1 MTLKEKF
8 LISFFE
14 GLMENDFEE
23 LYSEDTDYEGNVKT
37 ENLQESK
44 EIISSKVKVYKEYLD
59 AFCKEAGLDLDSD
72 YNGNTELATELIL
85 KLFKI
90 TLSCIG

>member
-44 EIISSKVKVYKEYLD
+44 EIISSKTKVYKEYLD

-85 KLFKI
+85 KLFTENK
-90 TLSCIG
+90 G

>member
-85 KLFKI
+85 KLFTEK
-90 TLSCIG
+90 

>member
-44 EIISSKVKVYKEYLD
+44 EIISSKTKVYKEYLD

-85 KLFKI
+85 KLFTEK
-90 TLSCIG
+90 

>member
-44 EIISSKVKVYKEYLD
+44 EIISSKAKVYKEYLN

-85 KLFKI
+85 KLFTEK
-90 TLSCIG
+90 

>member
-8 LISFFE
+8 LIRFFE

-44 EIISSKVKVYKEYLD
+44 EIISSKAKVYKEYLD

-72 YNGNTELATELIL
+72 YNGNTELAIELIL
-85 KLFKI
+85 KLFTEK
-90 TLSCIG
+90 

>member
-23 LYSEDTDYEGNVKT
+23 LYSEDTDYEGNVKK

-85 KLFKI
+85 KLFTEK
-90 TLSCIG
+90 

>member
-44 EIISSKVKVYKEYLD
+44 EIISSKAKVYKEYLD
-59 AFCKEAGLDLDSD
+59 AFCKEADLDLDSD

-85 KLFKI
+85 KLFTEK
-90 TLSCIG
+90 

>member
-8 LISFFE
+8 LIRFFE
-14 GLMENDFEE
+14 GLMEENFED
-23 LYSEDTDYEGNVKT
+23 LYSADTDYEGNVKA

-44 EIISSKVKVYKEYLD
+44 EIISSKAKVYKEYLD

-72 YNGNTELATELIL
+72 YNGNTELASELIL
-85 KLFKI
+85 KLLTENK
-90 TLSCIG
+90 G

>member
-14 GLMENDFEE
+14 DLMEDTFDD
-23 LYSEDTDYEGNVKT
+23 LYSADTDYDGNIKK

-44 EIISSKVKVYKEYLD
+44 ELISSKTKVYKEYLD

-85 KLFKI
+85 KLLTEK
-90 TLSCIG
+90 

>member
-44 EIISSKVKVYKEYLD
+44 EIISSKAKVYKEYLD
-59 AFCKEAGLDLDSD
+59 AFCKEAGLNLDSD

-85 KLFKI
+85 KLFTEK
-90 TLSCIG
+90 

>member
-44 EIISSKVKVYKEYLD
+44 EIISSKAKVYKEYLD

-85 KLFKI
+85 RLFTEK
-90 TLSCIG
+90 

>member
-14 GLMENDFEE
+14 GLMEDTFDE
-23 LYSEDTDYEGNVKT
+23 LYSEDTDYDGTLKK

-44 EIISSKVKVYKEYLD
+44 ELISSKTKVYKEYLS

-85 KLFKI
+85 KLI
-90 TLSCIG
+90 TDK

>member
-14 GLMENDFEE
+14 GLMENYFEE

-44 EIISSKVKVYKEYLD
+44 EIISSKAKVYKEYLD

-85 KLFKI
+85 KLI
-90 TLSCIG
+90 TENKG

>member
-44 EIISSKVKVYKEYLD
+44 EIISSKAKVYKEYLD

-85 KLFKI
+85 KLFTEK
-90 TLSCIG
+90 

>member
-23 LYSEDTDYEGNVKT
+23 LYSEDTDYEGNVKI

-44 EIISSKVKVYKEYLD
+44 EIISSKAKVYKEYLD

-85 KLFKI
+85 KLFTEK
-90 TLSCIG
+90 

>member
-8 LISFFE
+8 LINFFE
-14 GLMENDFEE
+14 GLMEDTFDD
-23 LYSEDTDYEGNVKT
+23 LYSADTDYDGNIKK

-44 EIISSKVKVYKEYLD
+44 DLISSKTKVYKEYLD
-59 AFCKEAGLDLDSD
+59 AFCKEAGLELNSD

-85 KLFKI
+85 KLLTEK
-90 TLSCIG
+90 

>member
-44 EIISSKVKVYKEYLD
+44 EIISSKAKVYKEYLD

-85 KLFKI
+85 KLLTEK
-90 TLSCIG
+90 

>member
-44 EIISSKVKVYKEYLD
+44 EIISSKAKVYKEYLY

-85 KLFKI
+85 KLLKQ
-90 TLSCIG
+90 

>member
-14 GLMENDFEE
+14 YLMQDTFDD
-23 LYSEDTDYEGNVKT
+23 LYSADTDYNGIIKK
-37 ENLQESK
+37 ENLKETQEL
-44 EIISSKVKVYKEYLD
+44 ISSKVLVYKEYLD
-59 AFCKEAGLDLDSD
+59 AFCKAAGLDLDSD

-85 KLFKI
+85 KLIK
-90 TLSCIG
+90 G

>member
-44 EIISSKVKVYKEYLD
+44 EIISSKAKVYKEYLD

-85 KLFKI
+85 KLLKQ
-90 TLSCIG
+90 

>member
-8 LISFFE
+8 LINFFE
-14 GLMENDFEE
+14 GLMEDTFDD
-23 LYSEDTDYEGNVKT
+23 LYSADTDYDGNIKK

-44 EIISSKVKVYKEYLD
+44 DLISSKTKVYKEYLD
-59 AFCKEAGLDLDSD
+59 AFCKEASLDLDSD

-85 KLFKI
+85 KLIK
-90 TLSCIG
+90 G

>member
-8 LISFFE
+8 LIRFFE
-14 GLMENDFEE
+14 GLMEENFED
-23 LYSEDTDYEGNVKT
+23 LYSADTDYEGNVKT

-44 EIISSKVKVYKEYLD
+44 EIISSKAKVYKEYLD

-72 YNGNTELATELIL
+72 YNGNTELASELIL
-85 KLFKI
+85 KLLTEK
-90 TLSCIG
+90 

>member
-44 EIISSKVKVYKEYLD
+44 EIISSKAKVYKEYLD

-85 KLFKI
+85 KLI
-90 TLSCIG
+90 TENKG

>member
-1 MTLKEKF
+1 
-8 LISFFE
+8 
-14 GLMENDFEE
+14 MEDDFDD
-23 LYSEDTDYEGNVKT
+23 LYSADTDYDSNIKK

-44 EIISSKVKVYKEYLD
+44 DLISSKTKVYKEYLD

-85 KLFKI
+85 KLLTEK
-90 TLSCIG
+90 

>member
-8 LISFFE
+8 LINFFE
-14 GLMENDFEE
+14 KLMENDFDD
-23 LYSEDTDYEGNVKT
+23 LYSADTDYDSNIKK

-44 EIISSKVKVYKEYLD
+44 DLISSKTKVYKEYLD

-72 YNGNTELATELIL
+72 HNGNTELATELIL
-85 KLFKI
+85 KLLTEK
-90 TLSCIG
+90 

>member
-14 GLMENDFEE
+14 YLMQDTFDD
-23 LYSEDTDYEGNVKT
+23 LYSADTDYNGIIKK

-44 EIISSKVKVYKEYLD
+44 DLISSKTKVYKEYLD

-85 KLFKI
+85 KLIK
-90 TLSCIG
+90 G

>member
-23 LYSEDTDYEGNVKT
+23 LYSEDTDYEGNVIT

-85 KLFKI
+85 KLFTEK
-90 TLSCIG
+90 

>member
-8 LISFFE
+8 LINFFE
-14 GLMENDFEE
+14 GLMEDTFDD
-23 LYSEDTDYEGNVKT
+23 LYSADTDYDGNIKK

-44 EIISSKVKVYKEYLD
+44 DLISSKTKVYKEYLD

-72 YNGNTELATELIL
+72 CNGNTELATELIL
-85 KLFKI
+85 KLLTEK
-90 TLSCIG
+90 

>member
-44 EIISSKVKVYKEYLD
+44 EIISSKAKVYKEYLD

-85 KLFKI
+85 KLLTKK
-90 TLSCIG
+90 

>member
-44 EIISSKVKVYKEYLD
+44 EIISSKAKVYKEYLD

-72 YNGNTELATELIL
+72 YNGNTELASELIL
-85 KLFKI
+85 KLFTENK
-90 TLSCIG
+90 G